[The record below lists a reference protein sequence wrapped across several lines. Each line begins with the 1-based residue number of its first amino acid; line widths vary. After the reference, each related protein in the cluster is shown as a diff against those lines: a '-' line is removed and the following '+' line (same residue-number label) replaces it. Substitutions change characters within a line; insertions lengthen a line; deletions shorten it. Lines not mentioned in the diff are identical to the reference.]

1 VKSHFHFLEAFAKN
15 RYTHLLAGVLL
26 LLLLG
31 PLLREIHFGW
41 VSMLSLLVLL
51 VILLTL
57 WSLHLKK
64 GLFTICVLL
73 AVVGFFTDVFMGRG
87 DLHAGVIAAGTFS
100 LFLLIAIFV
109 FIKRIFE
116 EKNITLDT
124 IEGGIAIYFLTGI
137 FWALIYQSCLYFDS
151 GFLSLAA
158 RHIVVSDLIYY
169 SFVTMTTLG
178 YGDITPIAPFAR
190 NLAILEAVFGQ
201 LYIAIFIARLI
212 GLHLSAAKSVQ
223 GQRRI

>member
-1 VKSHFHFLEAFAKN
+1 MTNNSLYEKFVKN

-31 PLLREIHFGW
+31 PVLREIAVGW

-64 GLFTICVLL
+64 GLFAICVSLVL
-73 AVVGFFTDVFMGRG
+73 VGFFSDAFIERADPSSGILVG
-87 DLHAGVIAAGTFS
+87 GTFS

-109 FIKRIFE
+109 FAKKIFE
-116 EKNITLDT
+116 EKRITLDT

-137 FWALIYQSCLYFDS
+137 FWALVYGVCLYFDPR
-151 GFLSLAA
+151 FLSLPVGQA
-158 RHIVVSDLIYY
+158 VFSDLIYY

-178 YGDITPIAPFAR
+178 YGDITPAAPFAR
-190 NLAILEAVFGQ
+190 NLAILEAAFGQ
-201 LYIAIFIARLI
+201 LYIAVFIARLI
-212 GLHLSAAKSVQ
+212 GLHLSGAKNTK
-223 GQRRI
+223 G